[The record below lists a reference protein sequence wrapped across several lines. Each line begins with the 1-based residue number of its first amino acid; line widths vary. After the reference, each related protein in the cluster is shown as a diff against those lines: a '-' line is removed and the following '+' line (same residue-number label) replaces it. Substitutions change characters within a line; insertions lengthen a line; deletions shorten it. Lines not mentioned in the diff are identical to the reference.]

1 MNVYKKR
8 YMAED
13 KKILLNG
20 VFWNAIQKYS
30 GLVVNIA
37 VSMVL
42 ARLLTPEDFGIVA
55 IATVLISFLTMIC
68 DMGIGPAIIQRQD
81 LEQKDLDNIY
91 SFTLYVGM
99 GLSLLLFVSS
109 WGIANFYQIEQL
121 KFICQILSV
130 VVLFSAMNMVPN
142 ALMTK
147 NFKFREIAKRTLI
160 LQVVSGIISVIA
172 AFVGAGVYSLLIS
185 PIFTAI
191 GIFFY
196 NRLYFK
202 LSFHLRV
209 GFYSIRKI
217 FSYSAYQFMFKFINF
232 FSANIDKIIIGKTIS
247 PALLGQYH
255 KAFQLVQLPLSNVDS
270 VITPVLHP
278 LLAKYQSDKDVLIER
293 YNKVIGLLALIGVP
307 MGVIM
312 FFCGDVII
320 RFFYG
325 SQWDIAI
332 PSFKYLSLAAP
343 LYIILACCG
352 SFFQASNNTKLLFQ
366 LGVINSTVAIL
377 AIMICAFYFRTIEAV
392 ALSWCF
398 SMCSNFF
405 WTQFF
410 IYKRILKRS
419 VLDGFK
425 VLLVPLYLGLI
436 LSCLCIVADYIFRD
450 YIYVSLF
457 IKVLSFICILL
468 LGLKKT
474 GYYEFIKN
482 IKK

>member
-1 MNVYKKR
+1 
-8 YMAED
+8 MAED

-278 LLAKYQSDKDVLIER
+278 LLAKYQSDKDVLI
-293 YNKVIGLLALIGVP
+293 
-307 MGVIM
+307 
-312 FFCGDVII
+312 
-320 RFFYG
+320 
-325 SQWDIAI
+325 
-332 PSFKYLSLAAP
+332 
-343 LYIILACCG
+343 
-352 SFFQASNNTKLLFQ
+352 
-366 LGVINSTVAIL
+366 
-377 AIMICAFYFRTIEAV
+377 
-392 ALSWCF
+392 
-398 SMCSNFF
+398 
-405 WTQFF
+405 
-410 IYKRILKRS
+410 
-419 VLDGFK
+419 
-425 VLLVPLYLGLI
+425 
-436 LSCLCIVADYIFRD
+436 
-450 YIYVSLF
+450 
-457 IKVLSFICILL
+457 
-468 LGLKKT
+468 
-474 GYYEFIKN
+474 
-482 IKK
+482 